1 MISRATCGLL
11 VVAGFGLGLLCS
23 SGRLTQVV
31 QSQESKPAV
40 PDQKPFEASA
50 KQFEAAFNKGD
61 AAAIAAQFHDDA
73 EVIDDD
79 GTIIS
84 GRADIQARFEELFK
98 TNPKAKTVVELH
110 SLRHL
115 GNDVAVED
123 GVSTTTLDPDQPASR
138 SPYTLIHVKKSG
150 QWRIARIRDF
160 PEEVEETA
168 HDQLQGLSWLVGE
181 WVDQSG
187 DTKVET
193 TCRWD
198 DGGNYLVQDYVIK
211 TREGKPLKGSQ
222 RIGWDAQRKTV
233 RGWAFDQAGG
243 FAESIWTP
251 IDDGWVIKAEGYTAD
266 GHQASATRTVT
277 ILGTDLYQIDS
288 TQRLVGEELL
298 EDTSVRVA
306 RRPPTPAAQ

>member
-11 VVAGFGLGLLCS
+11 VVAGFGLGLVCS
-23 SGRLTQVV
+23 SGGLTQLV
-31 QSQESKPAV
+31 QSQESKPAAS
-40 PDQKPFEASA
+40 DQTPFEASA

-73 EVIDDD
+73 EVIDED

-84 GRADIQARFEELFK
+84 GRADIQARFAELFQ
-98 TNPKAKTVVELH
+98 TYPKARTVVELN
-110 SLRHL
+110 SLKQL
-115 GNDVAVED
+115 GNDVMVED
-123 GVSTTTLDPDQPASR
+123 GLSTTTLDPDQSGSR
-138 SPYTLIHVKKSG
+138 SPYTLIHVKKNG
-150 QWRIARIRDF
+150 QWLIARIRDF
-160 PEEVEETA
+160 PEETEDTA
-168 HDQLQGLSWLVGE
+168 HDQLQRLAWLVGE

-211 TREGKPLKGSQ
+211 TREGKSLKGSQ
-222 RIGWDAQRKTV
+222 RIGWDPQRKTV

-243 FAESIWTP
+243 FAESTWTQ

-266 GHQASATRTVT
+266 GQHASATRMVTV
-277 ILGTDLYQIDS
+277 LGTDLYQIDS

-298 EDTSVRVA
+298 ADASVRVA